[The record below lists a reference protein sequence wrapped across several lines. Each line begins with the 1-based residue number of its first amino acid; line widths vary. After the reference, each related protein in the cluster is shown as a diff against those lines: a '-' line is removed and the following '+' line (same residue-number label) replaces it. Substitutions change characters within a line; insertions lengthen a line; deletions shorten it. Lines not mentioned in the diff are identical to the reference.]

1 MEQMILDNTKY
12 RGKGRP
18 RKLDYTPM
26 IEYMVNRQKVLNT
39 LLNESIEEALQ
50 PAKAEKGE

>member
-1 MEQMILDNTKY
+1 MILDNTKY